1 MGNGLVRMMLWL
13 SACLLSAC
21 AASGIAFSG
30 ESATF
35 GGDNVLRNDVL
46 AMVRR
51 FEQDSFG
58 CRKVKAVA
66 SEIVS
71 KRKVRGRWRFDE
83 VWQVSACGT
92 VRRYAVLLREDAQGE
107 TDFSVTLVSGKR

>member
-1 MGNGLVRMMLWL
+1 MGNGLVRKMLWL

-21 AASGIAFSG
+21 AAGGIAFSG

-66 SEIVS
+66 SEIVN

-107 TDFSVTLVSGKR
+107 TDFSVTLASGKR

>member
-1 MGNGLVRMMLWL
+1 MFPYLRISKIRFITRFRPELSRAGL
-13 SACLLSAC
+13 
-21 AASGIAFSG
+21 
-30 ESATF
+30 
-35 GGDNVLRNDVL
+35 
-46 AMVRR
+46 
-51 FEQDSFG
+51 FG

-66 SEIVS
+66 SEIVN

-107 TDFSVTLVSGKR
+107 TDFSVTLASGKR